1 MRLYQI
7 QKKKKKKEKLL
18 SCITFG
24 SVLDK
29 TFYTSWYF
37 YLAFI
42 MHISSWWDILMLF
55 LSMEQDFIYL
65 FIYFEKKRTVSSDPL
80 A

>member
-7 QKKKKKKEKLL
+7 QKKKKKKLL

-29 TFYTSWYF
+29 TFYASWYF

-42 MHISSWWDILMLF
+42 MDISSCWDILMLF
-55 LSMEQDFIYL
+55 LSIKQDFIYL
-65 FIYFEKKRTVSSDPL
+65 FTYFEKKRTVSSDP
-80 A
+80 AA